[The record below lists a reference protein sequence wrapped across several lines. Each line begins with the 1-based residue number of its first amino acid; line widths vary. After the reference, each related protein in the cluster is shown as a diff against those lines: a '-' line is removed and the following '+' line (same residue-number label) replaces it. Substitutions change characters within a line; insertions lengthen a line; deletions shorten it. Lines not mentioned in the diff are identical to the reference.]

1 MCGFGKTKKLES
13 SIRAQLPQD
22 KFAVEFEKTIAHYK
36 IKPTTTAGKS
46 AEFNDI
52 QAAAQFILGGALG
65 AAEKKLKSPQ
75 NLESA
80 AAFSAALCDFL
91 GRNGGLE
98 DSEIKDLQS
107 RVPAAVFPEAASKVM
122 GARAK
127 AAFGSMVAKSIVTHG
142 RMVGKRKGRKILSGI
157 DGELIQ
163 FVSNRDKKYLKVL
176 ANNLERL

>member
-1 MCGFGKTKKLES
+1 MFGFGKTKKLES
-13 SIRAQLPQD
+13 SIRAQLSQD

-36 IKPTTTAGKS
+36 IKPTTIAGKS

-52 QAAAQFILGGALG
+52 QAAAQFILGGALD

-122 GARAK
+122 GAR
-127 AAFGSMVAKSIVTHG
+127 GE
-142 RMVGKRKGRKILSGI
+142 SGI
-157 DGELIQ
+157 RFDGRQGHRHTRPHGGEEKREKD
-163 FVSNRDKKYLKVL
+163 FVRHRWRADSVR
-176 ANNLERL
+176 